1 MSVPPRMC
9 VGHEIADA
17 ERKAFWDCYR
27 DSNCSG
33 SPPQLLGLLEI
44 CLPVKH
50 CLLWCSHYL
59 YDRMCHMTFNDDLI

>member
-1 MSVPPRMC
+1 MYPRNKSKSGKEVEVEMPVPPRKC

-33 SPPQLLGLLEI
+33 SPP
-44 CLPVKH
+44 
-50 CLLWCSHYL
+50 
-59 YDRMCHMTFNDDLI
+59 